1 MQNIPVF
8 TTDTGVST
16 LILKE
21 IPYKKVA
28 FVRVQDVQPGGL
40 KAHLEECARFCVM
53 AGAERILASGGE
65 DFSGYP
71 LYNVIWRMSMPLL
84 PWEPEANL
92 WPVTEETVA
101 QWRELYNR
109 GMKPWDNHA
118 TLTAQD
124 EPEILASGGAYFV
137 HREGNLLGLGWV
149 QGKELS
155 ALVSTQPGMGET
167 VARTLLSLISGDVV
181 TLEVASNNLPAIR
194 LYERMGFV
202 KTGEV
207 SRWYRISGDPRG

>member
-40 KAHLEECARFCVM
+40 NAHLEECARFCLM
-53 AGAERILASGGE
+53 AGAERILAGGAA
-65 DFSGYP
+65 DFSGHP
-71 LYNVIWRMSMPLL
+71 LYSVIWRMSMPLL
-84 PWEPEANL
+84 PREPEANL
-92 WPVTEETVA
+92 WPVTAETVA
-101 QWRELYNR
+101 RWRELYNR
-109 GMKPWDNHA
+109 GMKSWDNHA
-118 TLTAQD
+118 TLTGRD
-124 EPEILASGGAYFV
+124 EPEILASGGACFV
-137 HREGNLLGLGWV
+137 HRDGELLGLGWV
-149 QGKELS
+149 QGEELR
-155 ALVSTQPGMGET
+155 ALVSTRPGMGET
-167 VARTLLSLISGDVV
+167 VARTLFSLIPGDVV

-207 SRWYRISGDPRG
+207 SRWYAISGDFRG